1 MGERCQSCGMPLS
14 AEFANLGTEADGSFS
29 EIYCTICYEDG
40 EFTMPDLT
48 LEDMIQLS
56 IDHMTNELAIEHDA
70 AERLARGTIPG
81 LLRWRS

>member
-14 AEFANLGTEADGSFS
+14 AEFANLGTESDGSSS